1 MFVFNHFTL
10 DGFRCACQLIIKRIC
25 VCMYVPWENT
35 LLSGFQ
41 FFSVHVVWCNVEL
54 HCCLFSNVLLSVLC
68 SVLFCVLYGS
78 RGVK

>member
-54 HCCLFSNVLLSVLC
+54 HCCFLMFSCPFSVQFFFVY
-68 SVLFCVLYGS
+68 SMDHVV
-78 RGVK
+78 